1 MEIAKSLISL
11 LGGLAM
17 FLYGMRLMGNSL
29 KEGSSGTFKQVM
41 GKVTNNPFKAF
52 LLGVFITAI
61 IQSSTAT
68 IVITSGLVVAG
79 VISLDQSLGIIVG
92 ANVGTT
98 VTGQIFR
105 LLDISDE
112 SGSFIQFFK
121 PDVLAP
127 FTLTLG
133 IIFLMFCRFKKSD
146 LAGHIAIGFGILF
159 TGLVSMTAA
168 VTNFN
173 MSGVFARMG
182 SHPALGYGAG
192 ALVAFVLQSS
202 SSSIG
207 ILQAFSAS
215 SPIAFKTVA
224 FVLCGVYLGDCVTTG
239 IVCFIGTKP
248 DSTRVGLINIIY
260 NLAKTALVLLTIGI
274 AHAFGYLDSLWNM
287 PLKSGG
293 IANANSVFNLVSAL
307 VLLPGIGLTKRISLR
322 IIKEEP
328 KPEDRYA
335 DKIAAL
341 NPVFFSTPALALN
354 SCYDALKTMFT
365 IASANI
371 NKALNMFQEYSEET
385 YAAIDEDEDSIDR
398 LADAVSNYLVQLS
411 PHVNEEMHIRILDQ
425 YYKVVT
431 EFERL
436 GDHAMNLAES
446 AKGMNEQGMKFSDD
460 ALRELLVIRELLD
473 WILEHTKNAF
483 EKRDVEAARHI
494 EPLEEVMDD
503 MINAL
508 DDNHVARLREGRCT
522 VYAGTRLMDIMSNLE
537 RISDTCSNVGV
548 SVVARVNPDM
558 DTKAHSYIS
567 SLHQGQ
573 NEEFNEEYHR
583 AHDLYFKRLALITK
597 KDEEEKNNYED
608 IDGQLSFK

>member
-1 MEIAKSLISL
+1 MEIAKSIISL

-98 VTGQIFR
+98 VTGQIIR
-105 LLDISDE
+105 LLDISDD
-112 SGSFIQFFK
+112 SGNILQFFK
-121 PDVLAP
+121 PDFLAP
-127 FTLTLG
+127 LALTIG
-133 IIFLMFCRFKKSD
+133 IVFLMFCSFRKSD
-146 LAGHIAIGFGILF
+146 LAGNIAVGFGILF
-159 TGLVSMTAA
+159 TGLVAMTAS

-192 ALVAFVLQSS
+192 AAVAFVLQSS

-215 SPIAFKTVA
+215 TPIAFKTVA

-248 DSTRVGLINIIY
+248 DSKRVGIINILY
-260 NLAKTALVLLTIGI
+260 NLGKTVLVLAVLGI
-274 AHAFGYLDSLWNM
+274 LHAFGYLDGLWNM

-293 IANANSVFNLVSAL
+293 IANSNTIFNIVSAF
-307 VLLPGIGLTKRISLR
+307 VLLPFIGICKRISYRL
-322 IIKEEP
+322 IKDEP

-371 NKALNMFQEYSEET
+371 NKALNLFQEYNTET

-436 GDHAMNLAES
+436 GDHAMNIAES
-446 AKGMNEQGMKFSDD
+446 ARGMNEQGMRFSDD

-597 KDEEEKNNYED
+597 KDREENSYED

>member
-1 MEIAKSLISL
+1 MEIAKSIISL

-68 IVITSGLVVAG
+68 IVITSGLVLAG

-98 VTGQIFR
+98 VTGQIIR
-105 LLDISDE
+105 LLDISDD
-112 SGSFIQFFK
+112 SGNILQFFK
-121 PDVLAP
+121 PDFLAP
-127 FTLTLG
+127 LALTIG
-133 IIFLMFCRFKKSD
+133 IVFLMFCSFRKSD
-146 LAGHIAIGFGILF
+146 LAGNIAVGFGILF
-159 TGLVSMTAA
+159 TGLVAMTAS

-192 ALVAFVLQSS
+192 AAVAFVLQSS

-215 SPIAFKTVA
+215 TPIAFKTVA

-248 DSTRVGLINIIY
+248 DSKRVGIINILY
-260 NLAKTALVLLTIGI
+260 NLGKTVLVLAVLGI
-274 AHAFGYLDSLWNM
+274 LHAFGYLDSLWNM

-293 IANANSVFNLVSAL
+293 IANSNTIFNIVSAF
-307 VLLPGIGLTKRISLR
+307 VLLPFIGICKRISYRL
-322 IIKEEP
+322 IKDEP

-371 NKALNMFQEYSEET
+371 NKALNLFQEYNTET

-436 GDHAMNLAES
+436 GDHAMNIAES
-446 AKGMNEQGMKFSDD
+446 ARGMNEQGMRFSDD

-597 KDEEEKNNYED
+597 KDREENSYED

>member
-1 MEIAKSLISL
+1 MEIAKSIISL
-11 LGGLAM
+11 FGGLAM

-98 VTGQIFR
+98 VTGQIIR
-105 LLDISDE
+105 LLDISDD
-112 SGSFIQFFK
+112 SGNILQFFK
-121 PDVLAP
+121 PDFLAP
-127 FTLTLG
+127 LALTVG
-133 IIFLMFCRFKKSD
+133 IVFLMFCSFRKSD
-146 LAGHIAIGFGILF
+146 LVGNISVGFGILF
-159 TGLVSMTAA
+159 TGLVAMTAS

-182 SHPALGYGAG
+182 NHPALGYGAG
-192 ALVAFVLQSS
+192 AAVAFVLQSS

-215 SPIAFKTVA
+215 TPIAFKTVA

-239 IVCFIGTKP
+239 IVCFIGTKE
-248 DSTRVGLINIIY
+248 DSKRVGLINILY
-260 NLAKTALVLLTIGI
+260 NLGKTVLVLLVLGI
-274 AHAFGYLDSLWNM
+274 LHAFGYLDKLWNM

-293 IANANSVFNLVSAL
+293 IANSNTVFNIVSAF
-307 VLLPGIGLTKRISLR
+307 VLLPFIGICKRISYRL
-322 IIKEEP
+322 IKDQP
-328 KPEDRYA
+328 KPGDRYA

-341 NPVFFSTPALALN
+341 NRVFFSTPALALN

-371 NKALNMFQEYSEET
+371 NKALNLFQEYKEEDFK
-385 YAAIDEDEDSIDR
+385 AIEEDEDEIDR
-398 LADAVSNYLVQLS
+398 LADAVSNYLVELS
-411 PHVNEEMHIRILDQ
+411 PHVNEELHIRILDQ

-436 GDHAMNLAES
+436 GDHAMNIAES
-446 AKGMNEQGMKFSDD
+446 ARGMNEQGMRFSDD
-460 ALRELLVIRELLD
+460 ALCELMVIRELLD

-548 SVVARVNPDM
+548 SVVARVNPGM
-558 DTKAHSYIS
+558 ETQAHSYIS
-567 SLHQGQ
+567 SLHQGK

-583 AHDLYFKRLALITK
+583 AHDLYFKRLELVTK
-597 KDEEEKNNYED
+597 KNQEKQEKQV
-608 IDGQLSFK
+608 DGQLSLFN

>member
-1 MEIAKSLISL
+1 MEYVRSIISL

-17 FLYGMRLMGNSL
+17 FLYGMRLMGSSL
-29 KEGSSGTFKQVM
+29 QEGSSGTFKTVM
-41 GKVTNNPFKAF
+41 GKVTNNPVNAF
-52 LLGVFITAI
+52 LLGLFITAI

-79 VISLDQSLGIIVG
+79 VISLKQSLGIIVG

-98 VTGQIFR
+98 VTGQIIR
-105 LLDISDE
+105 LLDISED
-112 SGSFIQFFK
+112 SGNVLQFFK
-121 PDVLAP
+121 PDTLAP
-127 FTLTLG
+127 IALTIG
-133 IIFLMFCRFKKSD
+133 IVFLMFCRFKKSD
-146 LAGHIAIGFGILF
+146 LAGNIAIGFGILF
-159 TGLVSMTAA
+159 TGLVAMTAA

-182 SHPALGYGAG
+182 NHPVLGYGAG
-192 ALVAFVLQSS
+192 AAVAFVLQSS

-215 SPIAFKTVA
+215 TPIAFKTVA

-248 DSTRVGLINIIY
+248 DSKRVGLINIFY
-260 NLAKTALVLLTIGI
+260 NLAKTVLVLAVIGI
-274 AHAFGYLDSLWNM
+274 LSAMGYLDTLWNM

-293 IANANSVFNLVSAL
+293 IANANSVFNLVSAV
-307 VLLPGIGLTKRISLR
+307 VLLPFIGIAKRLSDR
-322 IIKEEP
+322 IIKDEA

-354 SCYDALKTMFT
+354 SCYDALRTMFM

-371 NKALNMFQEYSEET
+371 NKALNMFQEYSEDT
-385 YAAIDEDEDSIDR
+385 YKAIEEDEDSIDR

-411 PHVNEEMHIRILDQ
+411 PHVNEETHIRILDQ

-446 AKGMNEQGMKFSDD
+446 AKGMASQDMKFSDD
-460 ALRELLVIRELLD
+460 ALCELMVIRELLD

-508 DDNHVARLREGRCT
+508 DDNHVARLREGRCS

-548 SVVARVNPDM
+548 SVVARVNPGM
-558 DTKAHSYIS
+558 DIQAHTYIS
-567 SLHQGQ
+567 TLHQGKD
-573 NEEFNEEYHR
+573 EGFNEEYQR
-583 AHDLYFKRLALITK
+583 AHDLYFKRLDLVTK
-597 KDEEEKNNYED
+597 KNREIE
-608 IDGQLSFK
+608 GQLHF

>member
-1 MEIAKSLISL
+1 MEYVRSFISL

-17 FLYGMRLMGNSL
+17 FLYGMRLMGSSL
-29 KEGSSGTFKQVM
+29 REGSSGTLKSVM
-41 GKVTNNPFKAF
+41 GKVTNNPVKAF

-105 LLDISDE
+105 LLDISED
-112 SGSFIQFFK
+112 SGSILQFFK
-121 PDVLAP
+121 PDTLAP
-127 FTLTLG
+127 LTLTIG
-133 IIFLMFCRFKKSD
+133 IIFIMFCRFNKSD

-168 VTNFN
+168 VTAFN
-173 MSGVFARMG
+173 MEGVFARMG
-182 SHPALGYGAG
+182 NHPVLGYAAGAG
-192 ALVAFVLQSS
+192 VAFVLQSS

-215 SPIAFKTVA
+215 TPIAFKTVA
-224 FVLCGVYLGDCVTTG
+224 FVLCGIYLGDCVTTG

-248 DSTRVGLINIIY
+248 DSKRVGIINILY
-260 NLAKTALVLLTIGI
+260 NLGKTALVLIVIGL
-274 AHAFGYLDSLWNM
+274 AHMFGYMDTLWNM

-293 IANANSVFNLVSAL
+293 IANSNTVFNLVSAI
-307 VLLPGIGLTKRISLR
+307 VLLPFISVAKKVSYR
-322 IIKEEP
+322 MIKDEP

-354 SCYDALKTMFT
+354 SCYDALKTMFG

-371 NKALNMFQEYSEET
+371 NKALNLFQEYKPEHYKEIE
-385 YAAIDEDEDSIDR
+385 ADEDSIDR

-411 PHVNEEMHIRILDQ
+411 PHVNEDLHIRILDQ

-436 GDHAMNLAES
+436 GDHAMNIAEA
-446 AKGMNEQGMKFSDD
+446 AKGMDEQDMRFSDD
-460 ALRELLVIRELLD
+460 ALCELMVIRELLD

-548 SVVARVNPDM
+548 SVVARVNPGM
-558 DTKAHSYIS
+558 DTQAHSYIS
-567 SLHQGQ
+567 SLHQGKD
-573 NEEFNEEYHR
+573 EEFNEEYQR
-583 AHDLYFKRLALITK
+583 AHDLYFKRLALVTK
-597 KDEEEKNNYED
+597 KNQQT
-608 IDGQLSFK
+608 DGQLSF